1 MRQGKVVNRS
11 QRTLPFVRREIWQ
24 TLPAEQQRRCR
35 ELCAQLLRAVMEHE
49 EACNGEENNE
59 R

>member
-1 MRQGKVVNRS
+1 MRPGTLVSRS

-35 ELCAQLLRAVMEHE
+35 ELCAQLLRTVLEHA
-49 EACNGEENNE
+49 EAFNGEENNE